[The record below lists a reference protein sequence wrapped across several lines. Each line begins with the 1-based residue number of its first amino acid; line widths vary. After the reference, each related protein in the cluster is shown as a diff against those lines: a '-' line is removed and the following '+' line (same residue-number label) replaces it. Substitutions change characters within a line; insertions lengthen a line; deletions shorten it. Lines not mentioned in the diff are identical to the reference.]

1 MVYKIG
7 VISRSQ
13 EFIDLII
20 TLGLNEPVNIVAQQA
35 YFYQAPEVAQQMV
48 KNGVE
53 LIISRERTA
62 NLLEKSLP
70 IPVIHCDFN
79 AIDILLSLSKAEQN
93 DYPLA
98 LAKAELNIRGTA
110 EILGLIERLWNHKVG
125 LISYTDF
132 DDLEKKLQ
140 RAVGSGLKGIMGG
153 KLVVEMAA
161 QMGFNKVELFTS
173 QETAKVAL
181 ERAVL
186 VAQDRRQREIDN
198 FSIPSVLNALD
209 HPMIILDN
217 EGKVK
222 FINHQAEEIIEI
234 EKSRIIDKLIPNFP
248 YLSYVNLLEKGQE
261 IKEKIFTVPQK
272 NQTVLFNLRPL
283 LGDDSVY
290 KGCLVNLRGKSREDL
305 PFKEKQIGL
314 LNQGLKSKYSLDDI
328 VGKSRLLHKAKDR
341 AKEFAKSDFN
351 ILIIGETGTGKE
363 LFAHAIHQ
371 SSLRSKNP
379 FVAINCAA
387 LPPNLLESELFGYE
401 SGAFTGARKEGKK
414 GLFELAHNGT
424 IFLDEIGEMPPEI
437 QARLLR
443 TLESKEVMHLGG
455 DRLIRVS
462 FRVIS
467 TTNINLE
474 KAMERDA
481 FRKDLYY
488 RLSPLI
494 LLSPPLR
501 DRREDIPLLL
511 KVFLSNI
518 SLTSEKQAE
527 IIECID
533 KVLIYLTDYTWPG
546 NVRELLN
553 LVERCSVEF
562 NLVKNGLVNI
572 SDLLK
577 PGHTLP
583 PEFHQRSDG
592 ALIGNL
598 KNIELQA
605 IKATGE
611 KLNWNRKEMAD
622 ILGIGQSTLWRKLK
636 DFHLER
642 SD

>member
-7 VISRSQ
+7 IISRSR

-20 TLGLNEPVNIVAQQA
+20 TLGLTEPVNIVAQQA
-35 YFYQAPEVAQQMV
+35 YFYQAPEIAQQMV
-48 KNGVE
+48 KNGIEV
-53 LIISRERTA
+53 IISRERTA
-62 NLLEKSLP
+62 NVIEKSIP
-70 IPVIHCDFN
+70 IPVIHCDFK
-79 AIDILLSLSKAEQN
+79 ATDILLSLSKTEQS

-98 LAKAELNIRGTA
+98 LVREEPRVRGTT
-110 EILGLIERLWNHKVG
+110 EILGLVERLWNHKVG

-132 DDLEKKLQ
+132 DDLEKQLQ
-140 RAVGSGLKGIMGG
+140 GAVGSGLKGIMGG

-161 QMGFNKVELFTS
+161 QLGFNKVELFTS
-173 QETAKVAL
+173 QETAKDAL
-181 ERAVL
+181 ERAIL
-186 VAQDRRQREIDN
+186 VAQGRHRGEIDN
-198 FSIPSVLNALD
+198 FSLPSVLNTLD

-222 FINHQAEEIIEI
+222 FINLQAEEIIGI
-234 EKSRIIDKLIPNFP
+234 EKSRIVDKLIPNFP
-248 YLSYVNLLEKGQE
+248 YLRYVNLLEKGQE

-272 NQTVLFNLRPL
+272 NQAFLFDLIPL
-283 LGDDSVY
+283 LGDDSAY

-305 PFKEKQIGL
+305 PYKEKQIGL

-363 LFAHAIHQ
+363 LFAHGIHQ
-371 SSLRSKNP
+371 SSSRCKNP

-401 SGAFTGARKEGKK
+401 SGAFTGAKKEGKK
-414 GLFELAHNGT
+414 GLFELANNGT

-443 TLESKEVMHLGG
+443 VLESKEVMHLGG
-455 DRLIRVS
+455 DRLVRVN
-462 FRVIS
+462 FRAIS
-467 TTNINLE
+467 STNKDLE
-474 KAMERDA
+474 KAMESGD

-488 RLSPLI
+488 RLSPLV
-494 LLSPPLR
+494 LLLPPLR
-501 DRREDIPLLL
+501 DRREDIPLLV
-511 KVFLSNI
+511 KVFLSDM
-518 SLTSEKQAE
+518 SLTSETQAE
-527 IIECID
+527 VNECID
-533 KVLIYLTDYTWPG
+533 KVLIHLTDYTWLG

-577 PGHTLP
+577 HGHTLP

-592 ALIGNL
+592 AFIGNL

-622 ILGIGQSTLWRKLK
+622 ILGIGQSTLWRKLR
-636 DFHLER
+636 DFHIER